1 MRRREL
7 EMTLQSLEG
16 FTAPRPELEQYST
29 PAVIAADLLFEALA
43 RGDVEGKSVLDL
55 GCGTGVLGIGASLLG
70 AKRVLGVD
78 RDPQA
83 IEQARANA
91 LRVGAS
97 VEFQEM
103 GVDEMREGM
112 DTVIMNPPF
121 GAQRRGADRPFLI
134 AAMRCAPVIYSLH
147 LSQTEGFV
155 QRFTSRGG
163 FQANVLK
170 RYKFGIP
177 YMFEFHS
184 KIRKDVEVT
193 LFYIL
198 KIGVS

>member
-43 RGDVEGKSVLDL
+43 RGDVEGKNVLDL

-97 VEFQEM
+97 VEFQEID
-103 GVDEMREGM
+103 VDEMTERM

-121 GAQRRGADRPFLI
+121 AMCPRHLFPASQPDRGLRP
-134 AAMRCAPVIYSLH
+134 ALH
-147 LSQTEGFV
+147 LPGRVSG
-155 QRFTSRGG
+155 QR
-163 FQANVLK
+163 AEKV
-170 RYKFGIP
+170 
-177 YMFEFHS
+177 
-184 KIRKDVEVT
+184 
-193 LFYIL
+193 
-198 KIGVS
+198 

>member
-43 RGDVEGKSVLDL
+43 RGDVEGKNVLDL

-97 VEFQEM
+97 VEFQEID
-103 GVDEMREGM
+103 VDEMTERM

-121 GAQRRGADRPFLI
+121 GAQRRGADRPFLA